1 MLLNEV
7 SIRDGDLLPRR
18 TRLRYPHNINGC
30 CCCKSSCY
38 RCRCSCECC
47 CCRCGRSPGSCNLSA
62 PKFYN
67 SPAAAVLADAQHC
80 YSEFL
85 AAAAAPV
92 AADITADPAW
102 LHRLPQC
109 RLVCCICC
117 CCTMTSTFE
126 VVSSWLERG
135 VPAATVTDAGAGA
148 AASTPLASAAAAAA
162 AAAGADCFATS
173 AHRNSNTP
181 LQLARS
187 CCAC

>member
-67 SPAAAVLADAQHC
+67 SPAAAVPADAQHC
-80 YSEFL
+80 HSEFL

-102 LHRLPQC
+102 LHRLRQC
-109 RLVCCICC
+109 RFPLHLLMLRIDVTTRGGELLARTRRPCCYCYRCWCWCCRLYAACIGCC
-117 CCTMTSTFE
+117 CCCRCCWSRLFCNL
-126 VVSSWLERG
+126 SSPKFQHSL
-135 VPAATVTDAGAGA
+135 AAC
-148 AASTPLASAAAAAA
+148 P
-162 AAAGADCFATS
+162 
-173 AHRNSNTP
+173 
-181 LQLARS
+181 
-187 CCAC
+187 